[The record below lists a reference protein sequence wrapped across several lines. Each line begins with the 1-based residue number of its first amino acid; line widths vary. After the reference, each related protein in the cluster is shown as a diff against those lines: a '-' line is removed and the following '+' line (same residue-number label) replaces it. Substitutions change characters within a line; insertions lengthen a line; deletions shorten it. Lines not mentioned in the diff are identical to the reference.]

1 MGEGSLHIHASI
13 GSGSRKHRVRRD
25 TQASGEGSLHIHA
38 SIGSGARSVSFPTLS
53 GCGNDAVLQ
62 FTRILVHPVDL
73 EAESGPSCGS
83 FFECFHT
90 FAFPHTRIL
99 AFLTP
104 QTTGL

>member
-38 SIGSGARSVSFPTLS
+38 SIGSGPRCVSFPTLS

-62 FTRILVHPVDL
+62 FTRVLVLPVDL

-83 FFECFHT
+83 FSSVSTLSRSC
-90 FAFPHTRIL
+90 
-99 AFLTP
+99 TP
-104 QTTGL
+104 ESLHF